1 MDKQTL
7 DNHMSYVK
15 NKYDKN
21 YTGFS
26 MHPEEGMETKL
37 NEELINIQNDLT
49 QIDNA
54 LIAAGTQVY
63 NLMTKTLLRLD
74 NIHTSIMTEKERFQ
88 DMQMLCNKYNDYDQ
102 VKLLKESD
110 FQGKFNYED
119 GIFSPPVSNE
129 KSVKLHV
136 IDVFGNGYEG
146 NKYVYK
152 DYAYTNKTLDT
163 SIRTNITDS
172 KVTSYYE
179 YSRVTVS
186 NAEENIISDFNKD
199 NKEAVCTITFHAEE
213 PVNEINIRSDN
224 SDILIINIAYTL
236 DGLTYTDLSL
246 PYLSINNKLD
256 SYENYGYIYGSGKIV
271 FPEKVPMFKIT
282 FQSNGYNNDEI
293 AYEKTLLVYEDYYD
307 ETGYSISPDPIDVFT
322 QITTPV
328 ESAKRHVIKLNEI
341 DAGFYQY
348 ENKSKMQTYEL
359 INQDTYAIA
368 VFANVYIPS
377 GLTDDSVKFTLTIN
391 GIDYEVVPIN
401 SHLNGTKIIRFST
414 GNSSNVY
421 TQRIGEK
428 IKSAYL
434 TISFSNETKLAP
446 RVNNVKILL
455 GGEL

>member
-37 NEELINIQNDLT
+37 NDELINIQNDLI

-119 GIFSPPVSNE
+119 GVFSPPVSNE

-224 SDILIINIAYTL
+224 SDILIINVAYTL

-256 SYENYGYIYGSGKIV
+256 SYENYGYVYGSGKIV

-307 ETGYSISPDPIDVFT
+307 ETGYAMNPDPIEVFS

-401 SHLNGTKIIRFST
+401 SHLNGTKIVRFST

>member
-37 NEELINIQNDLT
+37 NDELINIQNDLT

>member
-37 NEELINIQNDLT
+37 NDELINIQNDLT

-224 SDILIINIAYTL
+224 SDILIINVAYTL

-256 SYENYGYIYGSGKIV
+256 SYENYGYVYGSGKIV

-307 ETGYSISPDPIDVFT
+307 ETGYSIDPDPIDVFT

>member
-37 NEELINIQNDLT
+37 NDELINIQNDLI

-74 NIHTSIMTEKERFQ
+74 NIHTNIMTEKERFQ

-224 SDILIINIAYTL
+224 SDILIINVAYTL

-256 SYENYGYIYGSGKIV
+256 SYENYGYVYGSGKIV

-307 ETGYSISPDPIDVFT
+307 ETGYAIDPDPIDVFT

>member
-1 MDKQTL
+1 
-7 DNHMSYVK
+7 MSYVK

-37 NEELINIQNDLT
+37 NDELINIQNDLI

-110 FQGKFNYED
+110 FQGKFNYEN
-119 GIFSPPVSNE
+119 GVFSPPVSNE

-224 SDILIINIAYTL
+224 SDILIINVAYTL

-256 SYENYGYIYGSGKIV
+256 SYENYGYVYGSGKIV

-307 ETGYSISPDPIDVFT
+307 ETGYVMDPDPIEVFT

-401 SHLNGTKIIRFST
+401 SHLNGTKIVRFST

>member
-37 NEELINIQNDLT
+37 NDELINIQNDLI

-110 FQGKFNYED
+110 FQGKFNYEN
-119 GIFSPPVSNE
+119 GVFSPPVSNE

-186 NAEENIISDFNKD
+186 NTEENIISDFNKD

-224 SDILIINIAYTL
+224 SDILIINVAYTL

-256 SYENYGYIYGSGKIV
+256 SYENYGYVYGSGKIV

-307 ETGYSISPDPIDVFT
+307 ETGYVMDPDPIEVFT

-401 SHLNGTKIIRFST
+401 SHLNGTKIVRFST

>member
-37 NEELINIQNDLT
+37 NDELINIQNDLI

-119 GIFSPPVSNE
+119 GVFSPPVSNE

-152 DYAYTNKTLDT
+152 DYTYTNKTLDT

-186 NAEENIISDFNKD
+186 NTEENIISDFNKD

-213 PVNEINIRSDN
+213 PVNEVSIRSDN
-224 SDILIINIAYTL
+224 SDILIINVAYTL

-256 SYENYGYIYGSGKIV
+256 SYENYGYVYGSGKIV

-307 ETGYSISPDPIDVFT
+307 ETGYVMDPDPIEVFT

-401 SHLNGTKIIRFST
+401 SHLNGTKIVRFST